1 MVGSMRPLWT
11 TWRRESAAHPSVLVL
26 TAAAVLGLSAGG
38 LLVAAGLALVGQ
50 LVAGLAVAPL
60 SLALYLCL
68 LPAGPWSDDGDGP
81 RPGGGDHRPD
91 APGPA
96 GLPDEAVHWDRFEH
110 EFWAYVEEHALVA

>member
-1 MVGSMRPLWT
+1 MVASMRPLLT

-68 LPAGPWSDDGDGP
+68 LPAGPWPDDGGGRGP
-81 RPGGGDHRPD
+81 GSGDHHPD
-91 APGPA
+91 APGPV
-96 GLPDEAVHWDRFEH
+96 GLPDQAVDWERFER